1 MIVFA
6 SFSVVL
12 SMNNN
17 RIFSV
22 LSWNVRG
29 LNSKEKWDAIRAK
42 INESSCH
49 IVCLQETKRDNFD
62 PLYLKNF
69 CPKLL
74 SSFVFFP
81 SVGASGRILTVWNSN
96 MFSGEVIQ
104 ANAFG
109 VTVKFTNKLD
119 NNCFFLS
126 NIYGPS
132 HAAGNLLL

>member
-1 MIVFA
+1 VIVFA

-62 PLYLKNF
+62 LLYLKKF

-96 MFSGEVIQ
+96 MLLFSVHQQ
-104 ANAFG
+104 A
-109 VTVKFTNKLD
+109 
-119 NNCFFLS
+119 
-126 NIYGPS
+126 
-132 HAAGNLLL
+132 